1 MGATEIVLLVLGI
14 IVFVLSFIIPAK
26 KEKLSKESLQDAK
39 EEIRKMVDEAVKEAN
54 SSIED
59 SVTEVSDYNVEK
71 AERAMERLCN
81 EKIMAI
87 NEYSSTVLES
97 IDKNHQEVMFLYDML
112 NEKHNVLKETAVEV
126 DKTVKVAK
134 QTAQDV
140 AVEMKEVKE
149 AKPKR
154 TRKPKA
160 EPVVSETEEMASLEE
175 DNLQMIPLDEL
186 VSELE
191 DKASEAASEEVTSK
205 TKKDDNTDTEDVV
218 KQLEVIKS
226 AKNRKTSTRKKSTKV
241 KEGEAPDL
249 NIGSVSAKKD
259 GGRNSNE
266 RILQLHNEGKSNV
279 AIAKELGLGIGEV
292 KLVIDLFEGM

>member
-14 IVFVLSFIIPAK
+14 ITFVLSFVIPAK
-26 KEKLSKESLQDAK
+26 KEKISKESLSDAK
-39 EEIRKMVDEAVKEAN
+39 EEIQKMVDEAVKEAN
-54 SSIED
+54 SNIED
-59 SVTEVSDYNVEK
+59 NVTEISDYNVEK

-112 NEKHNVLKETAVEV
+112 NEKHNTLKETAASV
-126 DKTVKVAK
+126 DKTVNEVK
-134 QTAQDV
+134 QTAKNV
-140 AVEMKEVKE
+140 AEEIKEVREIKE
-149 AKPKR
+149 E
-154 TRKPKA
+154 KA
-160 EPVVSETEEMASLEE
+160 DEP
-175 DNLQMIPLDEL
+175 QMISLDKFVPEIDNEKPEI
-186 VSELE
+186 VKNNLE
-191 DKASEAASEEVTSK
+191 T
-205 TKKDDNTDTEDVV
+205 TTDGGCEKQETDDVV
-218 KQLEVIKS
+218 KQLDVIKS
-226 AKNRKTSTRKKSTKV
+226 TKNKKGTSRKKTTKSKDV
-241 KEGEAPDL
+241 EAPDL
-249 NIGSVSAKKD
+249 NIGSLGPKKD

>member
-1 MGATEIVLLVLGI
+1 MGATEIVLLVLGSI
-14 IVFVLSFIIPAK
+14 AFVLSFVIPAK
-26 KEKLSKESLQDAK
+26 KEKVSKESLQDAK
-39 EEIRKMVDEAVKEAN
+39 EEIKKIVDEAVKEAN

-59 SVTEVSDYNVEK
+59 NVKEISDYNVEK

-112 NEKHNVLKETAVEV
+112 NEKHNTIKETAASV
-126 DKTVKVAK
+126 DKAAKEVK

-140 AVEMKEVKE
+140 VVEMKEVKE
-149 AKPKR
+149 SREEKQGEIQLISLDKFVPEIDE
-154 TRKPKA
+154 TRA
-160 EPVVSETEEMASLEE
+160 EVAVNNVEAVAEIGNDDKVS
-175 DNLQMIPLDEL
+175 
-186 VSELE
+186 
-191 DKASEAASEEVTSK
+191 
-205 TKKDDNTDTEDVV
+205 EDVV
-218 KQLEVIKS
+218 KQLDAIKSTKIKKGTSRKKS
-226 AKNRKTSTRKKSTKV
+226 AKAKDV
-241 KEGEAPDL
+241 EAPDL
-249 NIGSVSAKKD
+249 NIGTLGTKRD

-266 RILQLHNEGKSNV
+266 RILQLHNAGKSNV

>member
-1 MGATEIVLLVLGI
+1 MGTTEIVLLVLGI
-14 IVFVLSFIIPAK
+14 IAFVLSFVLPAK
-26 KEKLSKESLQDAK
+26 REKLDKETLKEAK

-54 SSIED
+54 SNIEEN
-59 SVTEVSDYNVEK
+59 VTEVSDYNVEK

-87 NEYSSTVLES
+87 NEYSSTVLET

-112 NEKHNVLKETAVEV
+112 NDKHTLLKDTATEV
-126 DKTVKVAK
+126 DKTVREVK
-134 QTAQDV
+134 QTVQDV

-149 AKPKR
+149 TKPKKEAK
-154 TRKPKA
+154 TSVDINSQKA
-160 EPVVSETEEMASLEE
+160 SEKKINPEDELQMISLEE
-175 DNLQMIPLDEL
+175 LAPQFDQMEK
-186 VSELE
+186 EMQE
-191 DKASEAASEEVTSK
+191 NA
-205 TKKDDNTDTEDVV
+205 V

-226 AKNRKTSTRKKSTKV
+226 SKNKKATSTRKKTSKV
-241 KEGEAPDL
+241 KDGEAPDL
-249 NIGSVSAKKD
+249 NIGALANKKD

>member
-1 MGATEIVLLVLGI
+1 MGTTEIVLLVLGI
-14 IVFVLSFIIPAK
+14 IAFVLSFVLPAK
-26 KEKLSKESLQDAK
+26 REKLDKETLKEAK

-54 SSIED
+54 SNIEEN
-59 SVTEVSDYNVEK
+59 VTEVSDYNVEK

-87 NEYSSTVLES
+87 NEYSSTVLET

-112 NEKHNVLKETAVEV
+112 NDKHTLLKDTATEV
-126 DKTVKVAK
+126 DKTVREVK
-134 QTAQDV
+134 QTVQDV

-149 AKPKR
+149 TKPKKE
-154 TRKPKA
+154 TKTSVDINSQK
-160 EPVVSETEEMASLEE
+160 VSEKKINPE
-175 DNLQMIPLDEL
+175 DELQMIPLEEL
-186 VSELE
+186 APQFDQMEKELQE
-191 DKASEAASEEVTSK
+191 NA
-205 TKKDDNTDTEDVV
+205 V

-226 AKNRKTSTRKKSTKV
+226 SKNKKATSTRKKTSKV
-241 KEGEAPDL
+241 KDGEAPDL
-249 NIGSVSAKKD
+249 NIGALANKKD

>member
-1 MGATEIVLLVLGI
+1 MGVTEIVLLVLGI

-26 KEKLSKESLQDAK
+26 QEKLSKENLKDAK
-39 EEIRKMVDEAVKEAN
+39 EEIQKIVDEAVKEAN

-59 SVTEVSDYNVEK
+59 NVTEISDYNVEK

-97 IDKNHQEVMFLYDML
+97 IDKNHQEAMFLYDML
-112 NEKHNVLKETAVEV
+112 NEKHNVLKETVATV
-126 DKTVKVAK
+126 DKTLQEAK

-140 AVEMKEVKE
+140 TVETQEVKE
-149 AKPKR
+149 TSANDD
-154 TRKPKA
+154 
-160 EPVVSETEEMASLEE
+160 S
-175 DNLQMIPLDEL
+175 QMIL
-186 VSELE
+186 LE
-191 DKASEAASEEVTSK
+191 NLIPEF
-205 TKKDDNTDTEDVV
+205 DNTEKSSKEDVV
-218 KQLEVIKS
+218 KQLDVIKS
-226 AKNRKTSTRKKSTKV
+226 TKSKKSTSTRKKSTKS
-241 KEGEAPDL
+241 KDIEAPDL
-249 NIGSVSAKKD
+249 NIGFLGNKKE

>member
-1 MGATEIVLLVLGI
+1 MGTTEIVLLVLGI
-14 IVFVLSFIIPAK
+14 IAFVLSFVLPAK
-26 KEKLSKESLQDAK
+26 REKLDKETLKEAK
-39 EEIRKMVDEAVKEAN
+39 EEIRKIVDEAVKEAN
-54 SSIED
+54 SNIED
-59 SVTEVSDYNVEK
+59 NVTEVSDYNVEK

-87 NEYSSTVLES
+87 NEYSSTVLET

-112 NEKHNVLKETAVEV
+112 NEKHTLLKDTATEI
-126 DKTVKVAK
+126 DKTVREVK

-140 AVEMKEVKE
+140 AIEIKEVK
-149 AKPKR
+149 ASKPKKE
-154 TRKPKA
+154 RKTSA
-160 EPVVSETEEMASLEE
+160 E
-175 DNLQMIPLDEL
+175 DNSLKADEKKANPEDELQMIPLEEL
-186 VSELE
+186 APQFDQMESTLQES
-191 DKASEAASEEVTSK
+191 A
-205 TKKDDNTDTEDVV
+205 V
-218 KQLEVIKS
+218 KQLEVIKTS
-226 AKNRKTSTRKKSTKV
+226 KNKKPASTRKKTVKV

-249 NIGSVSAKKD
+249 NIGALSNKKD

>member
-14 IVFVLSFIIPAK
+14 IAFVLSFVIPAK
-26 KEKLSKESLQDAK
+26 KEKIRKESLKDAK
-39 EEIRKMVDEAVKEAN
+39 EEIQRMVDEAVKEAN
-54 SSIED
+54 SNIED
-59 SVTEVSDYNVEK
+59 NVTEISDYNVEK

-112 NEKHNVLKETAVEV
+112 NAKHDTLKETAATVE
-126 DKTVKVAK
+126 KTVKEVK

-140 AVEMKEVKE
+140 AVEMKEVREIKE
-149 AKPKR
+149 EKDD
-154 TRKPKA
+154 
-160 EPVVSETEEMASLEE
+160 E
-175 DNLQMIPLDEL
+175 LQMISLDKFVPEID
-186 VSELE
+186 EKRE
-191 DKASEAASEEVTSK
+191 EIAKNNIEAVTEIGNDEK
-205 TKKDDNTDTEDVV
+205 PAEDVV
-218 KQLEVIKS
+218 KQLDVIKS
-226 AKNRKTSTRKKSTKV
+226 TKSKKGTSRKKVAKTKDV
-241 KEGEAPDL
+241 EAPDL
-249 NIGSVSAKKD
+249 NIGSLGTKKD

-266 RILQLHNEGKSNV
+266 RILQLHNAGKSNV

>member
-14 IVFVLSFIIPAK
+14 ITFVLSFVIPAK
-26 KEKLSKESLQDAK
+26 KEKISKESLSDAK
-39 EEIRKMVDEAVKEAN
+39 EEIQKMVDEAVKEAN
-54 SSIED
+54 SNIED
-59 SVTEVSDYNVEK
+59 NVTEISDYNVEK

-112 NEKHNVLKETAVEV
+112 NEKHNTLKETAASV
-126 DKTVKVAK
+126 DKTVKEVK
-134 QTAQDV
+134 QTAKNV
-140 AVEMKEVKE
+140 AEEIKEVREIKE
-149 AKPKR
+149 E
-154 TRKPKA
+154 KA
-160 EPVVSETEEMASLEE
+160 DEP
-175 DNLQMIPLDEL
+175 QMISLDKFVPEIDNEKPEI
-186 VSELE
+186 VKNNLE
-191 DKASEAASEEVTSK
+191 T
-205 TKKDDNTDTEDVV
+205 TTDSGHEKQETDDVV
-218 KQLEVIKS
+218 KQLDVIKS
-226 AKNRKTSTRKKSTKV
+226 TKNKKGTSRKKTTKSKDV
-241 KEGEAPDL
+241 EAPDL
-249 NIGSVSAKKD
+249 NIGSLGTKKD

>member
-1 MGATEIVLLVLGI
+1 MGTTEIVLIVLGI

-26 KEKLSKESLQDAK
+26 KEKLSSESLKDAK
-39 EEIRKMVDEAVKEAN
+39 EEIKKIVDEAVKEAN
-54 SSIED
+54 SNIED
-59 SVTEVSDYNVEK
+59 NTKEISDYNVEK

-112 NEKHNVLKETAVEV
+112 NEKHNALKETAATV
-126 DKTVKVAK
+126 DKTVKEAK

-140 AVEMKEVKE
+140 AVEMKEVREIKE
-149 AKPKR
+149 E
-154 TRKPKA
+154 KA
-160 EPVVSETEEMASLEE
+160 EVIKMISLDKYVPEIDAST
-175 DNLQMIPLDEL
+175 
-186 VSELE
+186 E
-191 DKASEAASEEVTSK
+191 DKQVDIAKSNVEAVTEIGNDDKTEQDVIKQLDVIKNTK
-205 TKKDDNTDTEDVV
+205 TKKTT
-218 KQLEVIKS
+218 
-226 AKNRKTSTRKKSTKV
+226 ARKKTTKTKDV
-241 KEGEAPDL
+241 EAPDL
-249 NIGSVSAKKD
+249 NLGAMSAKKD

-266 RILQLHNEGKSNV
+266 RILQLHNAGKSNV